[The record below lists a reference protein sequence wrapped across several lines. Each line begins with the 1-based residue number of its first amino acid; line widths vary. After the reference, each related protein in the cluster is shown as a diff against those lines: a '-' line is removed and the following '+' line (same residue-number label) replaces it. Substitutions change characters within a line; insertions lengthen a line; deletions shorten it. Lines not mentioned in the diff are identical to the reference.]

1 MNEHLGLGACRGMAN
16 TGCLMVTHHA
26 YESLF
31 STDGSPLLWVV
42 LRLQPFWGI
51 FTYFFFFVVCF
62 VFPHW
67 YARLYKS
74 HRDVNHRRR
83 RLLCCCHLKGIFLVG
98 VAETIFFFFCT
109 RVTGEG
115 RKGVPAVIG
124 RGRRGPIIHDACY
137 LTQHYWLTVKPELG
151 CISKT
156 SATTWPLFTTEPF
169 FAESQTSKR
178 RAQTQYNTHAAAL
191 DRTKDLD
198 PA

>member
-1 MNEHLGLGACRGMAN
+1 MAWISRRKGLTQSYPANYPSSCFMNEHLGLGACRGMAN

-98 VAETIFFFFCT
+98 VAETIFFFFFFLYPCH
-109 RVTGEG
+109 RR
-115 RKGVPAVIG
+115 RK
-124 RGRRGPIIHDACY
+124 
-137 LTQHYWLTVKPELG
+137 
-151 CISKT
+151 
-156 SATTWPLFTTEPF
+156 
-169 FAESQTSKR
+169 KR
-178 RAQTQYNTHAAAL
+178 RPSSH
-191 DRTKDLD
+191 RTRKKRTNNSRRML
-198 PA
+198 PHSTLLTYC